1 MTLQEI
7 DKVSVTIL
15 MDNSTDLLLTNSI
28 HANRPHLTTNEEFL
42 FPLPIAEHG
51 FSALVD
57 IAVHGEK
64 KEKNN
69 MGKKIKYKNN
79 NSIFLFDA
87 GASEDGVIHN
97 ADIFGIDFD
106 RIDGVIL
113 SHGHFDHFTGLANI
127 LRKISLSQ
135 RKSTDINLLA
145 HPEAFLKRWEVFQ
158 DGKRVRM
165 PFLDEEHLK

>member
-28 HANRPHLTTNEEFL
+28 HANRHQLKSNEKFL

-57 IAVHGEK
+57 IVVHSEEK

-69 MGKKIKYKNN
+69 TGKKIKYKNN

-87 GASEDGVIHN
+87 GPSEEGVIHN
-97 ADIFGIDFD
+97 ADIFGIDFEIG
-106 RIDGVIL
+106 R
-113 SHGHFDHFTGLANI
+113 
-127 LRKISLSQ
+127 
-135 RKSTDINLLA
+135 A
-145 HPEAFLKRWEVFQ
+145 HV
-158 DGKRVRM
+158 
-165 PFLDEEHLK
+165 